1 MVVFLSLRFRNNCR
15 KVICIYPVSQM
26 YHGNYNL
33 RVQNYTQLLKA
44 NHQIQ
49 LNDLGTKKPN
59 KQNKTKQKR

>member
-1 MVVFLSLRFRNNCR
+1 MVAFLSLKFRNKCR

-33 RVQNYTQLLKA
+33 GVQNYTQLLKA

-49 LNDLGTKKPN
+49 LNDLGTKKQ
-59 KQNKTKQKR
+59 KNKTKNGDSA